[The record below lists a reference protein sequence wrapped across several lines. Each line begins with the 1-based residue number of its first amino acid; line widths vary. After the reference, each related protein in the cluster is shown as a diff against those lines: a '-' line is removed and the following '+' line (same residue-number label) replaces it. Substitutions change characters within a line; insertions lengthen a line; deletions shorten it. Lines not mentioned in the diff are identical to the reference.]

1 MNKEIVLATNNKGK
15 LLEYRNLLSPLGY
28 VVYSPKDLNI
38 ESDPE
43 ETGSTYFENAL
54 LKARALTKLVPFP
67 VIADDSGL
75 EIKALGGF
83 PGLRSARYAAKF
95 GDDYLKAGQ
104 ALADQVKN
112 EQERT
117 ALFRCVICLIE
128 SPSSTPRYFEG
139 ICEGSFLSSPHG
151 SNGFGYDP
159 FFHSKEANIDFGVAP
174 EAVKNKYSH
183 RAKALLKLVT
193 YLAI

>member
-15 LLEYRNLLSPLGY
+15 LEEYRALLSPLGY
-28 VVYSPKDLNI
+28 VVYSPHDLNI

-43 ETGSTYFENAL
+43 ETGSTYFKNAFI
-54 LKARALTKLVPFP
+54 KAHALAELVPYP
-67 VIADDSGL
+67 VIADDSGF

-83 PGLRSARYAAKF
+83 PGLRSARYAQTF
-95 GDDYLKAGQ
+95 GGDFLKAGQ
-104 ALADQVKN
+104 ALADRLK
-112 EQERT
+112 EGEDRS

-128 SPSSTPRYFEG
+128 SKKAAPRYFEG
-139 ICEGSFLSSPHG
+139 ICPGSILTKPHG
-151 SNGFGYDP
+151 GNGFGYDP
-159 FFHSKEANIDFGVAP
+159 FFHSDEANQDFGCVT
-174 EAVKNKYSH
+174 EKVKNRYSH